1 MRRRKGYTLSEL
13 LIVVAIIGVL
23 VAVSIPIFV
32 KQVEKSRNAVT
43 LANIRSAYA
52 EAQLEYQN
60 PSPIDRHKSGN
71 AYPSGWVGS
80 GYHLWLNYNGGQING
95 IDVVVHIEN
104 KMATHELKKMLQDSN
119 LPFKLIAAPG
129 STFPSGNYL
138 MIFHYGDG
146 KFLGTAA
153 LIYPIKEWKNLEL
166 SPT

>member
-32 KQVEKSRNAVT
+32 KQVEKARDAVT

-60 PSPIDRHKSGN
+60 PSPIERNKSAN
-71 AYPSGWVGS
+71 AYPSGWVGN
-80 GYHLWLNYNGGQING
+80 GYHLWLNYKGGQINY

-104 KMATHELKKMLQDSN
+104 KKAAHELKKMLQNSN
-119 LPFKLIAAPG
+119 LPFKMYTSG
-129 STFPSGNYL
+129 SIFPPGNYIL
-138 MIFHYGDG
+138 AFNYEGG
-146 KFLGTAA
+146 KFQGTAT
-153 LIYPIKEWKNLEL
+153 LMYPIKEWKNLEL

>member
-23 VAVSIPIFV
+23 VAVSILIFV
-32 KQVEKSRNAVT
+32 KQVEKSRDAVT

-60 PSPIDRHKSGN
+60 PSPIDRNKRAN

-80 GYHLWLNYNGGQING
+80 GYHLWLNFNSVELNA

-104 KMATHELKKMLQDSN
+104 KKAAHELKKMLQDSN
-119 LPFKLIAAPG
+119 LPFKMYTSG
-129 STFPSGNYL
+129 SIFPPGNYIL
-138 MIFHYGDG
+138 AFNYKDG
-146 KFLGTAA
+146 KFQGTAT
-153 LIYPIKEWKNLEL
+153 LMYPIKEWKDLEL

>member
-23 VAVSIPIFV
+23 VAVSIPIFA
-32 KQVEKSRNAVT
+32 KQVEKSRDAVT

-60 PSPIDRHKSGN
+60 PSPIDPNKSGN

-80 GYHLWLNYNGGQING
+80 GYHLWLNYNGGQINN

-104 KMATHELKKMLQDSN
+104 KKATHELKKMLQDSN

-129 STFPSGNYL
+129 TTFPPGNYI

-153 LIYPIKEWKNLEL
+153 LIYPIEKWKNLEL

>member
-32 KQVEKSRNAVT
+32 KQMEKARDAVT
-43 LANIRSAYA
+43 LANIRNAYA

-60 PSPIDRHKSGN
+60 PSPIDPNKLAN

-80 GYHLWLNYNGGQING
+80 GYHLWLNYNAVELNVIE
-95 IDVVVHIEN
+95 VVVHIEN
-104 KMATHELKKMLQDSN
+104 KKAAHELKKMLQDSN
-119 LPFKLIAAPG
+119 LPFKMYTSG
-129 STFPSGNYL
+129 SIFPPGNYIL
-138 MIFHYGDG
+138 AFNYKDG
-146 KFLGTAA
+146 KFQGTAT
-153 LIYPIKEWKNLEL
+153 LMYPIEEWKKLEL

>member
-32 KQVEKSRNAVT
+32 KQVEKSRDAVT

-60 PSPIDRHKSGN
+60 PSPIDPNKFKN
-71 AYPSGWVGS
+71 APPSGWVGS
-80 GYHLWLNYNGGQING
+80 GYHLWLNYKGGQING

-104 KMATHELKKMLQDSN
+104 KKAAHELKKMLQESN
-119 LPFKLIAAPG
+119 LPFKMNTSG
-129 STFPSGNYL
+129 SIFPPGNYIL
-138 MIFHYGDG
+138 AFNYGDG
-146 KFLGTAA
+146 NFLGTAT
-153 LIYPIKEWKNLEL
+153 LMYPIAAWADLEL